1 MVLPIVTPAP
11 VVASHAD
18 AFRDLFDNQREFR
31 HFQNYLTGLMVLEN
45 TSMANMAN
53 CIVNSA
59 DKTNLSRFF
68 SDAPWREQEMNDR
81 RIDYMVA
88 QTAPQRRPAKASSFI
103 LDDTLCEHVGSLFEY
118 VDRHY
123 DHCDNR
129 YPLAHNVVTS
139 FYLSGA
145 VRFPIDAR
153 LYRRY
158 EEITQWQA
166 FVHKHFPERA
176 IPKEKKPRQRLH
188 KDVDP
193 TLLKDPEF
201 EQLHEQFKTK
211 ISLAQELIKSAIEHG
226 IPFQTVLMDSW
237 YLSEDLVE
245 TLADNGKDWV
255 SLLKKNRNVESHS
268 FTLRDTQGHAIEFSK
283 PHVKVEDLVLLIPK
297 RSYKKVTISEK
308 HYWCFTLTVRIP
320 SLGKVRIVISYD
332 NPDLEGTY
340 AVLISNRTDWSAK
353 KMIIVYL
360 QRWPIETFY
369 QDSKGHLGLDAYRMR
384 TSEAIKK
391 HWCLVFVAYSLLHLD
406 CLPASPVRGKAKM
419 ACRPIK
425 TIGEACRQ
433 QGEAV
438 IEALILYS
446 HGLLQKG
453 QSAAEVFAMLF
464 AKQRKGLATA

>member
-11 VVASHAD
+11 VVASHAE
-18 AFRDLFDNQREFR
+18 AFRDLFDNQCAFR
-31 HFQNYLTGLMVLEN
+31 HFQHYLTGLIVLEN
-45 TSMANMAN
+45 TSMANISN
-53 CIVNSA
+53 STLNSA

-68 SDAPWREQEMNDR
+68 SEAPWREQATNDR
-81 RIDYMVA
+81 RLSYMLE
-88 QTAPQRRPAKASSFI
+88 QTAPHRRPAKESSLI

-123 DHCDNR
+123 DHCDHR
-129 YPLAHNVVTS
+129 YPLAHNLVSS

-158 EEITQWQA
+158 EEITQWPA
-166 FVHKHFPERA
+166 FVQKHFPEHVL
-176 IPKEKKPRQRLH
+176 PKEKKARQRLH
-188 KDVDP
+188 REVDP
-193 TLLKDPEF
+193 TLLEDPEF
-201 EQLHEQFKTK
+201 ESLHGQFKTK
-211 ISLAQELIKSAIEHG
+211 ISLAQELIQSAIAHD
-226 IPFQTVLMDSW
+226 IPFKTVLIDSW
-237 YLSEDLVE
+237 YLSQDLVE
-245 TLADNGKDWV
+245 TLANQEKDWV

-268 FTLRDTQGHAIEFSK
+268 FTLRDAQNQALPFSK
-283 PHVKVEDLVLLIPK
+283 PRVKVEDLVPLIPK
-297 RSYKKVTISEK
+297 DAYKKVTLSEK
-308 HYWCFTLTVRIP
+308 PYWCFTLTVRIP
-320 SLGKVRIVISYD
+320 SLGKVRLVISYD
-332 NPDLEGTY
+332 NADLEGTY
-340 AVLISNRTDWSAK
+340 AILVSNRTDWAAK
-353 KMIIVYL
+353 KVMAAYL

-369 QDSKGHLGLDAYRMR
+369 QDSKGQLGLDAYRMR

-406 CLPASPVRGKAKM
+406 CLPASPVRGRIKK

-446 HGLLQKG
+446 HDLMQGGL
-453 QSAAEVFAMLF
+453 SAAQVFAMLF
-464 AKQRKGLATA
+464 AKQRKGLATS

>member
-11 VVASHAD
+11 VVATHAE
-18 AFRDLFDNQREFR
+18 AFRDLFDNQCAFR
-31 HFQNYLTGLMVLEN
+31 HFQHYLTGLIVLEN
-45 TSMANMAN
+45 TSMANISH
-53 CIVNSA
+53 CTLNSA

-68 SDAPWREQEMNDR
+68 SEAPWREQKTNDR
-81 RIDYMVA
+81 RIGYMLE
-88 QTAPQRRPAKASSFI
+88 QTTPHRRPAKESSLI

-123 DHCDNR
+123 DHCDHR
-129 YPLAHNVVTS
+129 YPLAHNLVSS

-158 EEITQWQA
+158 EEITQWPA
-166 FVHKHFPERA
+166 FVQKHFPEHVL
-176 IPKEKKPRQRLH
+176 PKEKKARQRVH
-188 KDVDP
+188 REVDP
-193 TLLKDPEF
+193 TLLEDPEF
-201 EQLHEQFKTK
+201 ESLHGQFKTK
-211 ISLAQELIKSAIEHG
+211 ISLAQELIQSAIAHD
-226 IPFQTVLMDSW
+226 IPFKTVLMDSW
-237 YLSEDLVE
+237 YLSQDLVE
-245 TLADNGKDWV
+245 TLANQEKDWV

-268 FTLRDTQGHAIEFSK
+268 FTLRDAQGQALPFSK
-283 PHVKVEDLVLLIPK
+283 PLVKVENLVPLIPK
-297 RSYKKVTISEK
+297 GAYKKVTLSEK
-308 HYWCFTLTVRIP
+308 PYWYFTLTVRIP
-320 SLGKVRIVISYD
+320 SLGKVRLVISYD
-332 NPDLEGTY
+332 NADLEGTY
-340 AVLISNRTDWSAK
+340 AVLVSNRTDWAAK
-353 KMIIVYL
+353 KVMAAYL

-369 QDSKGHLGLDAYRMR
+369 QDSKGQLGLDAYRMR

-406 CLPASPVRGKAKM
+406 CLPASPVRGKAKR

-438 IEALILYS
+438 IEALILYA
-446 HGLLQKG
+446 HDLLQGG

-464 AKQRKGLATA
+464 AKQRKGLATS